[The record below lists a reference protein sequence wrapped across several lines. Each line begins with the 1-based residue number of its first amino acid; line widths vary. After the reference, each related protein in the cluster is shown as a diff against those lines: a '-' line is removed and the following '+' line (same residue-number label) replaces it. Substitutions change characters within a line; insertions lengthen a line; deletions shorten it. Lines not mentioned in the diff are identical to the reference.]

1 MGMKAVDGLGT
12 YEGMLWYRNPAAEW
26 VDALA
31 VGNGRLGGMVYG
43 GIFREHISL
52 NEDTLWSG
60 HPYDPNNR
68 EAAAYLETVQKLVFE
83 GKYPEAQ
90 RTIEEHMLGPW
101 SESYQPLGDLYLE
114 LEETGKAEHYRRE
127 LDLNDAVCRTR
138 FTLNGVRYVRET
150 FVSAVDQVMVVRF
163 TADQPGRIA
172 VRASLDSQ
180 LRHQALRV
188 SADKLAMKGRSP
200 SHVEPLHA
208 RSNDPV
214 IYEEGRGIRFEA
226 QLLALPEGGATTED
240 GEGRIRIEG
249 ADAVTF
255 LLAASTS
262 FNGFDKNPVL
272 EGRNPAELCRSCLD
286 AAAKLSY
293 GELLDRHV
301 QDYRALYG
309 RVELE
314 LDAPGLQHL
323 PTDERIRA
331 LREDKTDEQLAVLF
345 FQFGR
350 YLLLSS
356 SRPGTQA
363 ANLQGIWNQSM
374 RPPWSCN
381 YTVNI
386 NTQMN
391 YWPAEVCNLAECH
404 EPLFRLLED
413 LRIAGRE
420 TASAHYKA
428 RGWVSHHAVDLWR
441 ITTPSGG
448 PSGGP
453 ASWAYWPMGGAWL
466 SQHVWEHYRFG
477 GDRTFLS
484 QVGYPIMKEAALFFL
499 DYLIED
505 ADGYLVSNPSTSPEN
520 TFALPDGRKAAVSM
534 DATMDIALLR
544 ELFGN
549 CMEASDHLGIDREL
563 RLELAAARARL
574 RPFQIGRRGQLQEW
588 FSDFEEA
595 EPGHRHMAHLYPLH
609 PGGELDHRRT
619 PELANAC
626 RVSIDLRLQH
636 EGEDAVGWCFAWLIS
651 LFARLDDGEMAHR
664 YLTKL
669 LKNPFDNLFNAHRH
683 PKLTFYPLTI
693 EANLG
698 ATAGIA
704 EMLLQSHAGELNLL
718 PALPE
723 AWKGGRVS
731 GLRARGGFTV
741 SLAWTDCV
749 LSEAVIASANGE
761 HCRIRTDGNVQVT
774 AGTEAVEVREIAPCV
789 VEFRTEPGVTYT
801 ITRC

>member
-1 MGMKAVDGLGT
+1 MRAN
-12 YEGMLWYRNPAAEW
+12 EGMLWYRNPAAEW
-26 VDALA
+26 VEALA

-43 GIFREHISL
+43 GIFQERIAL

-60 HPYDPNNR
+60 HPSDPNNR
-68 EAAAYLETVQKLVFE
+68 EAAAYLEKARKLVFE

-101 SESYQPLGDLYLE
+101 SESYQPLGDLYLG
-114 LEETGKAEHYRRE
+114 LEEAGEAENYRRE

-150 FVSAVDQVMVVRF
+150 FVSAADQVMVVRF

-172 VRASLDSQ
+172 VRASFDSQ
-180 LRHQALRV
+180 LRHQVHRV
-188 SADKLAMKGRSP
+188 SADKLAMQGRSP

-208 RSNDPV
+208 RSDDPV
-214 IYEEGRGIRFEA
+214 IYEEERGIRFEA
-226 QLLALPEGGATTED
+226 QLLALPEGGAAAD
-240 GEGRIRIEG
+240 AWEGRIRIEG

-255 LLAASTS
+255 LLAAATS
-262 FNGFDKNPVL
+262 FNGFDKDPVL
-272 EGRNPAELCRSCLD
+272 EGRNPSELCRSYLE
-286 AAAKLSY
+286 AAAKRSY
-293 GELLDRHV
+293 TELLDRHV
-301 QDYRALYG
+301 RDFRSLYG
-309 RVELE
+309 RVEFELE
-314 LDAPGLQHL
+314 APGQQHL

-331 LREDKTDEQLAVLF
+331 LREGKEDEQLAVLF

-363 ANLQGIWNQSM
+363 ANLQGIWNQSV

-420 TASAHYKA
+420 TALAHYKA

-441 ITTPSGG
+441 VTTPSGG
-448 PSGGP
+448 PSKGP

-466 SQHVWEHYRFG
+466 CQHLWEHYRFG
-477 GDRTFLS
+477 GDRTFLAS
-484 QVGYPIMKEAALFFL
+484 TAYPIMKEAASFFL
-499 DYLIED
+499 DYLVED
-505 ADGYLVSNPSTSPEN
+505 ADGCLVSNPSTSPEN
-520 TFALPDGRKAAVSM
+520 TFTLPDGRKAAVSL
-534 DATMDIALLR
+534 DATMDIALIG

-549 CMEASDHLGIDREL
+549 CMKASDLLGIDREL
-563 RLELAAARARL
+563 HLELAAARARL
-574 RPFQIGRRGQLQEW
+574 HPFRIGRRGQLQEW
-588 FSDFEEA
+588 YLDFEEA

-609 PGGELDHRRT
+609 PGSEIDMRGT
-619 PELANAC
+619 PELASAC
-626 RVSIDLRLQH
+626 RVSIDLRLLH

-651 LFARLDDGEMAHR
+651 LFARLEDGEMSHR

-718 PALPE
+718 PALPG
-723 AWKGGRVS
+723 AWKGGRIS

-741 SLAWTDCV
+741 SLAWSDHS
-749 LSEAVIASANGE
+749 LREAVIASANGE
-761 HCRIRTDGNVQVT
+761 VCRIRTHGTVQVT
-774 AGTEAVEVREIAPCV
+774 VGSETVEVREIAPCV
-789 VEFRTEPGVTYT
+789 FEFPTEPGIKYT
-801 ITRC
+801 ISRPFERQYQT